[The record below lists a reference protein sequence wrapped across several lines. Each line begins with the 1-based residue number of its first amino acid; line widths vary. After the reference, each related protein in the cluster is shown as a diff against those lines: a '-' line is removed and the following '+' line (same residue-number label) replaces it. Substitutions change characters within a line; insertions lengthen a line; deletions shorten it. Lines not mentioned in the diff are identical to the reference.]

1 MEPQSPGPLLSN
13 VCLYTSLSSASE
25 ALGTQGHILA
35 RLPGFSVLATLL
47 MIIKLSLNVYG
58 KMFIGAFSI
67 SPIKHFIVNWRVL
80 KGVE

>member
-1 MEPQSPGPLLSN
+1 MEPQSPGPLVSS

-25 ALGTQGHILA
+25 ALGTQGPILA

-58 KMFIGAFSI
+58 KLLLVPFYLAYQTL
-67 SPIKHFIVNWRVL
+67 HC
-80 KGVE
+80 

>member
-25 ALGTQGHILA
+25 ALGS
-35 RLPGFSVLATLL
+35 RVPFWPGCQVLVFCATLL

-67 SPIKHFIVNWRVL
+67 SPIKHFIVNWASDERS
-80 KGVE
+80 